1 MITVTAKSFIGGFD
15 PLNES
20 PPMHAKNMDSD
31 SIQKDTS
38 TAATSTSTSTTTT
51 TTTTTSIKSDQ

>member
-38 TAATSTSTSTTTT
+38 TAAATSTSTTTT
-51 TTTTTSIKSDQ
+51 TTTTTSRPSNNF